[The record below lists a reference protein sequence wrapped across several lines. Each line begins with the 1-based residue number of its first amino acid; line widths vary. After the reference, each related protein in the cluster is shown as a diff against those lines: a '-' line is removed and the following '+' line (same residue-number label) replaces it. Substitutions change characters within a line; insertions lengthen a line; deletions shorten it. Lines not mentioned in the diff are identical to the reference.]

1 MADEKYNIE
10 VAVKAHLEALNKV
23 QDAIGEINKN
33 VGVLSGSTSNLS
45 NVWTGAM
52 MNIGARISDL
62 AMKLPNFAT
71 ATIEA
76 FGQQEAALQKLSAA
90 VRANG
95 GRVSEVLPI
104 MRQFASDIQS
114 IMTCGDGQ
122 VLRI

>member
-52 MNIGARISDL
+52 MNIGARISD
-62 AMKLPNFAT
+62 AHNE
-71 ATIEA
+71 EA
-76 FGQQEAALQKLSAA
+76 GVDNARRSDLSH
-90 VRANG
+90 VFSG
-95 GRVSEVLPI
+95 HLK
-104 MRQFASDIQS
+104 Q
-114 IMTCGDGQ
+114 
-122 VLRI
+122 